1 MSGRGSVYLLYH
13 FFRPDD
19 VVSARLF
26 SDLAEELTEVGFAV
40 TAFPSIRSCHG
51 AHVRLQRKQSWI
63 GGKIRRVWRPNW
75 SQHRTAG
82 RFGNTLFMLIGW
94 TWLAAITRRR
104 PSEVMI
110 VGTDPVL
117 GVLVAITWRLFRPRS
132 RIIHWCHDVYP
143 DAAIADGMI
152 ASDAVWVRLIRWLV
166 GIAYRRCDV
175 IAELGT
181 CMRHRL
187 QVVSGDAVTGDTAE
201 DAALADER
209 SVNGSPIGQSVSQLR
224 ELDGGGRI
232 RIDVGHL
239 SQRGPQESHHA
250 LGSESGLESSD
261 WWAGRYATLVPW
273 ALVEPPAV
281 VEPDFAVREE
291 LFGSC
296 RLGLLYSGN
305 FGRAHHFDSLL
316 RLAKRLRTED
326 IGVCFAGRGM
336 RLESVRKSVSAADDN
351 IRIAG
356 FADEAHLAVRLAAAD
371 VHLVTL
377 RPGWTGTVVP
387 SKFFG
392 ALAAGRPVI
401 FAGDRRSTIAT
412 WIEQFGIGWI
422 LTDQSLERVADQMM
436 AVADDNQLL
445 LEMRQRCFDVYH
457 AEFSRRVQIDR
468 WQQVLLDGKNRSVPV
483 QRQLQS
489 NHRSANVGE
498 QDLADEKELAP
509 IR

>member
-13 FFRPDD
+13 FFCPDD

-26 SDLAEELTEVGFAV
+26 SDLAEELTDVGFDV

-51 AHVRLQRKQSWI
+51 TDVRLEKNQSWI
-63 GGKIRRVWRPNW
+63 GGRIRRVWRPNW
-75 SQHRTAG
+75 PQHKTAG

-94 TWLAAITRRR
+94 TWLAAVTRRR

-110 VGTDPVL
+110 IGTDPVL
-117 GVLVAITWRLFRPRS
+117 GVLVSITWRLFRPRA

-143 DAAIADGMI
+143 DAAVADGMI
-152 ASDAVWVRLIRWLV
+152 DGNAIWVRLIKWMV

-181 CMRHRL
+181 CMRQRL
-187 QVVSGDAVTGDTAE
+187 QVASGDADADATPECLAATGDRPEFMSPVAE
-201 DAALADER
+201 
-209 SVNGSPIGQSVSQLR
+209 SVSQLR

-232 RIDVGHL
+232 RIDAGHPL
-239 SQRGPQESHHA
+239 HQGTHQESN
-250 LGSESGLESSD
+250 E
-261 WWAGRYATLVPW
+261 WWSGRYATLVPW
-273 ALVEPPAV
+273 ALVEPPSV
-281 VEPDFAVREE
+281 VEPSSAVREE

-316 RLAKRLRTED
+316 RLARLMRSED

-336 RLESVRKSVSAADDN
+336 RLDSVRTAVKPDDDN

-356 FADEAHLAVRLAAAD
+356 FSDESQLSARLAAAD

-377 RPGWTGTVVP
+377 QPAWTGTVVP

-401 FAGDRRSTIAT
+401 FAGDRRSAIAQ
-412 WIEQFGIGWI
+412 WIEHFGIGWI
-422 LTDQSLERVADQMM
+422 LTDQSLERVADQMR
-436 AVADDNQLL
+436 ALADDHRLL
-445 LEMRQRCFDVYH
+445 LELRQRCFDVYH
-457 AEFSRRVQIDR
+457 SEFSRRVQIDR
-468 WQQVLLDGKNRSVPV
+468 WQQVLLDKKDSFISVR
-483 QRQLQS
+483 RQLIS
-489 NHRSANVGE
+489 NHPMD
-498 QDLADEKELAP
+498 DLASKSVDEKELAAMP
-509 IR
+509 